1 MDEKETRVRI
11 LDAAAHLFGE
21 RGKDAVSTTDIA
33 REAEANKAMIFYYF
47 GSKEELYQAAVRT
60 WFTGM
65 MEDIQAAV
73 DGVEPGLPMIEAFVR
88 AHTGYLIRRPAM
100 AKLIVRELL
109 AYDSSPPP
117 AMSAIMP
124 AFNGIR
130 LKLIESLKAAMERG
144 EIREVDPLH
153 TTVNIISMDVF
164 VFVGKPIVKVIE
176 PDIDIDRFVEERVEH
191 IIDLLMNG
199 LRKRTE

>member
-1 MDEKETRVRI
+1 
-11 LDAAAHLFGE
+11 
-21 RGKDAVSTTDIA
+21 
-33 REAEANKAMIFYYF
+33 
-47 GSKEELYQAAVRT
+47 
-60 WFTGM
+60 
-65 MEDIQAAV
+65 
-73 DGVEPGLPMIEAFVR
+73 
-88 AHTGYLIRRPAM
+88 
-100 AKLIVRELL
+100 
-109 AYDSSPPP
+109 
-117 AMSAIMP
+117 MSAIMP

-130 LKLIESLKAAMERG
+130 LKLIESLKAAMNRG

>member
-1 MDEKETRVRI
+1 MDDKETRVRI

-47 GSKEELYQAAVRT
+47 GSKEDLYQAAIRK
-60 WFTGM
+60 WFTDM
-65 MEDIQAAV
+65 MGNIRDAV
-73 DGVEPGLPMIEAFVR
+73 EGVESGLPMIEAFVR
-88 AHTGYLIRRPAM
+88 AHTAYLIRRPAM

-109 AYDSSPPP
+109 AYDFSPPP
-117 AMSAIMP
+117 AMSEIMP

-130 LKLIESLKAAMERG
+130 LKLVESLRAAVNRG
-144 EIREVDPLH
+144 EVRDVDPLQ

-164 VFVGKPIVKVIE
+164 VFVGKPIVKIIE
-176 PDIDIDRFVEERVEH
+176 PGIDIDRFVEERVEH

-199 LRKRTE
+199 LRKRSE